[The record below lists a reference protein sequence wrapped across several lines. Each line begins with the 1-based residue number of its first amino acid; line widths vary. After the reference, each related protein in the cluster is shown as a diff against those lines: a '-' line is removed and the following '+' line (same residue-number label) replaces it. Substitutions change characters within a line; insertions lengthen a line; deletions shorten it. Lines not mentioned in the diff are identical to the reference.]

1 VFRIRD
7 FTKEIKMWRVL
18 SLLQKNL
25 VWSIPI
31 SMIVGLFYG
40 YLFDA
45 GPLKRF
51 IIPVTFIMVYPMMV
65 TLNVKTI
72 FKGQDY
78 KLQITTQIINFVL
91 VPFLAFYTGRLFFG
105 GGPEKYGLWAV
116 GLFLIG
122 VLPTSGMTISWT
134 GFAKGNKEAAI
145 KMVVFGLV
153 LGALAAPIYTKVFMG
168 ATIDVDVPHMFKQI
182 ALFVF
187 VPLLA
192 GLLTQALAIKKYGRQ
207 TWNDRI
213 KPKFPPFSA
222 LGVIL
227 IAFVAM
233 SLKAKSI
240 IANPADILTIIVPL
254 IVFYLVT
261 YGLLTIVGRVFFRRE
276 DAVAMVFG
284 VVMRDLSI
292 ALAIAMTAFGKQ
304 GLTIA
309 LLVAL
314 AYVIQIQSAAWYVR
328 FAGKFLGAAHEQP
341 EPKADRA
348 PAEKLAT
355 VTELPSRLTATD
367 NTAVPPIQK
376 ILYATDLSDTARH
389 AVRYACTIGN
399 RFGATVTVLHV
410 IPDVLD
416 TLSREAGI
424 DLADQ
429 MGKKAWADFHI
440 NGIEKAKDTISQRIR
455 ETSRKVTEE
464 IPYCPLTEDNVMVKV
479 GNPVGQ
485 IVATAQEGNFDL
497 IIMGTHGHGKM
508 EERIIGS
515 TASDVIRLSYVP
527 VTVIRLP
534 EKAPMTTHQKWH
546 QNEAPEKQIRPAGKH
561 QSKI

>member
-1 VFRIRD
+1 
-7 FTKEIKMWRVL
+7 
-18 SLLQKNL
+18 
-25 VWSIPI
+25 
-31 SMIVGLFYG
+31 
-40 YLFDA
+40 
-45 GPLKRF
+45 
-51 IIPVTFIMVYPMMV
+51 
-65 TLNVKTI
+65 
-72 FKGQDY
+72 
-78 KLQITTQIINFVL
+78 
-91 VPFLAFYTGRLFFG
+91 
-105 GGPEKYGLWAV
+105 
-116 GLFLIG
+116 
-122 VLPTSGMTISWT
+122 MTISWT

-168 ATIDVDVPHMFKQI
+168 ATIDVDVLHMFKQI

-192 GLLTQALAIKKYGRQ
+192 GLVTQALAIKKYGHQ

-240 IANPADILTIIVPL
+240 IANPADILTILVPL
-254 IVFYLVT
+254 VVFYLLT
-261 YGLLTIVGRVFFRRE
+261 YGLLSVVGRTFFKRE
-276 DAVAMVFG
+276 DAIAMVFG

-328 FAGKFLGAAHEQP
+328 FAGKIFGDAHIQP
-341 EPKADRA
+341 APQSDRL
-348 PAEKLAT
+348 PPEKRAT
-355 VTELPSRLTATD
+355 VTELPSRMTTVD
-367 NTAVPPIQK
+367 QPMVPPIQK

-389 AVRYACTIGN
+389 AVRYACSIGN
-399 RFGATVTVLHV
+399 RFGASVTLLHV

-416 TLSREAGI
+416 ALSREAGI
-424 DLADQ
+424 DLADH
-429 MGKKAWADFHI
+429 MGRKAWAEFHI
-440 NGIEKAKDTISQRIR
+440 NGIEKAKETIYQRIR
-455 ETSRKVTEE
+455 ETSRKVTKE
-464 IPYCPLTEDNVMVKV
+464 IPCCPLSQDNVMVKI
-479 GNPVGQ
+479 GNPVEQ

-534 EKAPMTTHQKWH
+534 EKVPMTTPLKWH
-546 QNEAPEKQIRPAGKH
+546 QNEAPGKLIRPAGKT
-561 QSKI
+561 Q

>member
-1 VFRIRD
+1 
-7 FTKEIKMWRVL
+7 MWRVL
-18 SLLQKNL
+18 SFLQKNL
-25 VWSIPI
+25 VWSIPL
-31 SMIVGLFYG
+31 SMAVGLLYG

-45 GPLKRF
+45 SPLKQF

-91 VPFLAFYTGRLFFG
+91 VPLLAFYTGKLFFS
-105 GGPEKYGLWAV
+105 GGPEKYGLWSV

-168 ATIDVDVPHMFKQI
+168 ATIDVEMLHMFKQI

-187 VPLLA
+187 VPLFA
-192 GLLTQALAIKKYGRQ
+192 GLLTQYLAIKKIGYQ

-233 SLKAKSI
+233 SLKARNI
-240 IANPADILTIIVPL
+240 IANPSDLLTILVPL
-254 IVFYLVT
+254 AVFYLVT
-261 YGLLTIVGRVFFRRE
+261 YGLLSVAGRLFFKRE
-276 DAVAMVFG
+276 DAIAMVFG

-309 LLVAL
+309 LLIAL
-314 AYVIQIQSAAWYVR
+314 AYVIQIQTAAWYVR
-328 FAGKFLGAAHEQP
+328 LVGTIFGDAQKQP
-341 EPKADRA
+341 TPQADRFA
-348 PAEKLAT
+348 TGKLAT
-355 VTELPSRLTATD
+355 VTELPTRLSTVD
-367 NTAVPPIQK
+367 KPMVPPIQK

-389 AVRYACTIGN
+389 AVRYACSIGN
-399 RFGATVTVLHV
+399 RFGASVTLLHV

-416 TLSREAGI
+416 ALSREAGI
-424 DLADQ
+424 DLADH
-429 MGKKAWADFHI
+429 MGKKSLGRFSYQRHR
-440 NGIEKAKDTISQRIR
+440 KSQRNYI
-455 ETSRKVTEE
+455 SAHPGD
-464 IPYCPLTEDNVMVKV
+464 IPQCIQRNSLLPANR
-479 GNPVGQ
+479 GQ
-485 IVATAQEGNFDL
+485 CDC
-497 IIMGTHGHGKM
+497 
-508 EERIIGS
+508 
-515 TASDVIRLSYVP
+515 
-527 VTVIRLP
+527 
-534 EKAPMTTHQKWH
+534 
-546 QNEAPEKQIRPAGKH
+546 QNR
-561 QSKI
+561 

>member
-1 VFRIRD
+1 
-7 FTKEIKMWRVL
+7 MA
-18 SLLQKNL
+18 
-25 VWSIPI
+25 
-31 SMIVGLFYG
+31 VGLLYG
-40 YLFDA
+40 YLFNA
-45 GPLKRF
+45 SPLKQF

-72 FKGQDY
+72 FKGRDY
-78 KLQITTQIINFVL
+78 KLQITTQIINFVF
-91 VPFLAFYTGRLFFG
+91 VPLLAFYTGKLFFSS
-105 GGPEKYGLWAV
+105 GPEKYGLWAV

-134 GFAKGNKEAAI
+134 GFARGNKEAAI

-168 ATIDVDVPHMFKQI
+168 ATIDVDMLHMFKQI

-187 VPLLA
+187 VPLFA
-192 GLLTQALAIKKYGRQ
+192 GLLTQYLTIKKVGYQ

-222 LGVIL
+222 MGVIL

-233 SLKAKSI
+233 SLKARNI
-240 IANPADILTIIVPL
+240 IANPSDILTILVPL
-254 IVFYLVT
+254 AVFYLVT
-261 YGLLTIVGRVFFRRE
+261 YGVLTVAGRLFFKRE
-276 DAVAMVFG
+276 DAIAMVFG

-309 LLVAL
+309 LLIAL
-314 AYVIQIQSAAWYVR
+314 AYVIQIQTAAWYVR
-328 FAGKFLGAAHEQP
+328 LVGKMFGDAQKQP
-341 EPKADRA
+341 TPQVNRLA
-348 PAEKLAT
+348 PEKLAT
-355 VTELPSRLTATD
+355 VTELPTRLTTVD
-367 NTAVPPIQK
+367 RPMVPPIQK

-389 AVRYACTIGN
+389 AVLYACSIGN
-399 RFGATVTVLHV
+399 SFGASVTLLHV
-410 IPDVLD
+410 IPDVLGAL
-416 TLSREAGI
+416 TREAGI
-424 DLADQ
+424 DLVDH

-440 NGIEKAKDTISQRIR
+440 NGIEKAKETIYQRIR
-455 ETSRKVTEE
+455 ETSRNVSKE
-464 IPYCPLTEDNVMVKV
+464 IPHCPLTEDNVIVKI
-479 GNPVGQ
+479 GNPVKQ

-534 EKAPMTTHQKWH
+534 EKAPMTIHREWH
-546 QNEAPEKQIRPAGKH
+546 KREMSEKPMGAAGK
-561 QSKI
+561 SNERFI